1 MGLFLLFVMLCFT
14 LPLLGVILYLI
25 ASYFKKS
32 KGVNVK
38 RNCIIVFA
46 FVFNLQLAY
55 YICSTEV
62 ESYYGLYD
70 DNWEIMSVSNDYGQ
84 FENIDGLVFVKTN
97 NMHFEPSFNYRIKE
111 CENNIVLFH
120 DSVSYNIDNKGF
132 SSLIDCDKDYL
143 DSSIKASN
151 YCSKEFWRIHNDNNL
166 YVIKSVIAL
175 LIAFLVTFVEYR
187 ICRKI
192 KH

>member
-14 LPLLGVILYLI
+14 LPLLGVILYII

-32 KGVNVK
+32 KGKNVK
-38 RNCIIVFA
+38 RNCIIIFA

-70 DNWEIMSVSNDYGQ
+70 DNWEVMSVSNEYGQ
-84 FENIDGLVFVKTN
+84 FENIDGQVYVKTH
-97 NMHFEPSFNYRIKE
+97 NMSFEPSYEYRVKE
-111 CENNIVLFH
+111 CENNVVLIS
-120 DSVSYNIDNKGF
+120 DSGCYKIDNTGF

-175 LIAFLVTFVEYR
+175 LIALLVTFVEYF
-187 ICRKI
+187 IYKKI
-192 KH
+192 RH